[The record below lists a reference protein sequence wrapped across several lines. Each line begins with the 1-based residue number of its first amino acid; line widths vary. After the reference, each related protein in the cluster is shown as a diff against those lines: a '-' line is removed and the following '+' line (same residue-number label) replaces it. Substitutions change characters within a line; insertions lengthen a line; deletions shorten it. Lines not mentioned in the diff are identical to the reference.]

1 MKLVLLPKE
10 SVMTVHIKAGIG
22 GDNPIFVFLELVGL
36 NNQSTEE
43 IAESLRSCL
52 LRSGFN
58 EEYLQHHWIAFISD
72 GASVMMGRKSGV
84 ATRLKQQ
91 YKRL

>member
-1 MKLVLLPKE
+1 
-10 SVMTVHIKAGIG
+10 MTVHIKAGIG

-36 NNQSTEE
+36 NNQSAEE